1 MLPENITAILARNE
15 KWEGVAATEPF
26 EAGWAKEAI
35 IFVRALKKPQGPQP
49 VARVQISADG
59 MHWVDEGSS
68 IKLPDEGETAAIKLS
83 HFGNWLRLSADFAQ
97 GSSAVVLVSLH
108 LKA

>member
-15 KWEGVAATEPF
+15 LWQGSTASEPY

-35 IFVRALKKPQGPQP
+35 LFVRALKQPEGPRP
-49 VARVQISADG
+49 LARVQISADG
-59 MHWVDEGSS
+59 MNWVDEGSTVELPGDGQTRAV
-68 IKLPDEGETAAIKLS
+68 KLT
-83 HFGNWLRLSADFAQ
+83 HFGNWLRLCADFEPGA
-97 GSSAVVLVSLH
+97 SATLLVSLH